1 MMGDLSKAWKKAHEP
16 YRGLPLVQQLAPD
29 PQAEKIKQLERTVTE
44 LETNCAGWRD
54 HCQHQER
61 TITSLRECMAL
72 QAKTI
77 RELRAQLP
85 SDPPQSDPDAP
96 PHRGAVDQTIEALNK
111 RLVSRTDR
119 TRLRDAVDKADA
131 PLGGR
136 PGADQAVGR
145 AIRFGR

>member
-1 MMGDLSKAWKKAHEP
+1 MMMGGIPKVNWGDVWKKAQEP

-29 PQAEKIKQLERTVTE
+29 PQAEKIKQ